1 MQVITFTTEDQ
12 YGNVSTCSFELDIQK
27 ILGVGDVE
35 DFASLVLY
43 LNPADSKVNL
53 SNQRQIDLSEVMI
66 YDLTGRI
73 VHKIDLSAMGS
84 EISIDISTLA
94 NATYI
99 LAIRVDQG
107 ISTKQ
112 LIVNNY

>member
-1 MQVITFTTEDQ
+1 M
-12 YGNVSTCSFELDIQK
+12 DILE
-27 ILGVGDVE
+27 ILGAGDIE
-35 DFASLVLY
+35 DFASLILY
-43 LNPADSKVNL
+43 PNPADSKVNL

-94 NATYI
+94 YATYI
-99 LAIRVDQG
+99 LVIRVDQG